1 MKGASDDNGG
11 KAVFL
16 TKKQREELALQRLQQ
31 KREEEEKRKQEA
43 LEAHRRFITGQT
55 IEDKKRE
62 EKLRQEREEQERLRR
77 QREENI
83 GAAEQKHELEAIK
96 HHYLGS
102 VQPNNAQSK
111 PSEKTG
117 RIFQFEWKADDD
129 TGKDDL
135 NPLYSKRQKIAPLF
149 GRGYFAGVDQREQR
163 KESNFL
169 VALSEKRM
177 QEAKRMEEGDTSMTE
192 EERRVREQARS
203 QAIEQF
209 RRNQAAENQRKDK
222 TGDEKFGRHWS
233 EKPLSDMTERDWRIF
248 REDFDIRVQGGG
260 RNTLPLRF
268 WSEAVLPHPLMQ
280 AIQAAG
286 YEKPSP
292 IQRQAIPIGLAKRD
306 IIGIAETGSGKT
318 CAFLVPLLSYILQLP
333 QYFIDRVADQGP
345 LAIVMAPTRELAEQI
360 EKECRKLA
368 SYTSL
373 RVISVVGG
381 KDIEEQ
387 GFEIRKGVEI
397 VIGTPGRMLDCI
409 SRHYLVLNQCN
420 YVVLDEADRM
430 IDMGF
435 DEQVEEVLNQMGGLL
450 RPEEDDPNQTTESAV
465 TMYRTTAMFTATMS
479 PEIEVIA
486 KQYLRHPVLVRIG
499 DVDSGKNRR
508 IEQRVMYLTS
518 ENAKKNALLEEVNKS
533 LRSMS
538 MHSSSSSSSASA
550 SALSASTASSSS
562 SSSSS
567 GEVKIIVFVN
577 TQKAADLVSRQLED
591 HRYHVGVLHGGKS
604 QEVREETLESFRSS
618 HINIL
623 VATDVA
629 GRGLDIPD
637 VSHVINFDCP
647 KKIANYCHRIGRT
660 GRAGK
665 FGTAV
670 TLLTDADTEVMYDL
684 KQYLESTDSAVP
696 HQLAHHPAAQ
706 AAPGTRDEKG
716 RLVGQKRD
724 RAMFVN

>member
-1 MKGASDDNGG
+1 MKKVGEDGLG

-16 TKKQREELALQRLQQ
+16 TKAQREELALQRLQQ
-31 KREEEEKRKQEA
+31 KREEEEKKKQEVVD
-43 LEAHRRFITGQT
+43 AHRRFVTGQT
-55 IEDKKRE
+55 IEDKRRE
-62 EKLRQEREEQERLRR
+62 ERIRREKEDQERQRR

-83 GAAEQKHELEAIK
+83 GAAEQKHEMEAIK
-96 HHYLGS
+96 EHYLGVS
-102 VQPNNAQSK
+102 EKKSNFVK

-117 RIFQFEWKADDD
+117 RVFQFEWKAEDD

-149 GRGYFAGVDQREQR
+149 GRGYLAGVDQREQR

-169 VALSEKRM
+169 IALSEKRV
-177 QEAKRMEEGDTSMTE
+177 QEARKLEESDTSISE
-192 EERRVREQARS
+192 AERKVREDARNQALER
-203 QAIEQF
+203 F
-209 RRNQAAENQRKDK
+209 RRNQAEEGRKDNK
-222 TGDEKFGRHWS
+222 ADDQMGYHWS
-233 EKPLSDMTERDWRIF
+233 EKTLAQMTERDWRIF

-260 RNTLPLRF
+260 RNTLPLRY
-268 WSEAVLPHPLMQ
+268 WSEAALPTPLVQ

-292 IQRQAIPIGLAKRD
+292 IQRQTIPIGLAKRD

-318 CAFLVPLLSYILQLP
+318 CAFLVPLLAYILQLP
-333 QYFIDRVADQGP
+333 QYFRDRVADQGP

-360 EKECRKLA
+360 EKECKKLA
-368 SYTSL
+368 SFTEL
-373 RVISVVGG
+373 RVLSVVGG
-381 KDIEEQ
+381 RDIEEQ
-387 GFEIRKGVEI
+387 KFEISKGVDI
-397 VIGTPGRMLDCI
+397 VIGTPGRILDCI

-450 RPEEDDPNQTTESAV
+450 RPEHEDPNQMIEDDQSS

-508 IEQRVMYLTS
+508 IEQKVMFLAS
-518 ENAKKNALLEEVNKS
+518 EAAKKNALLDEINRS
-533 LRSMS
+533 LRSQP
-538 MHSSSSSSSASA
+538 SSSSSAAPA
-550 SALSASTASSSS
+550 SAD
-562 SSSSS
+562 
-567 GEVKIIVFVN
+567 VKIIVFVN
-577 TQKAADLVSRQLED
+577 TQKAADTICRQLEEQR
-591 HRYHVGVLHGGKS
+591 HRVGVLHGGKS
-604 QEVREETLESFRSS
+604 QEVREETLEDFRASK
-618 HINIL
+618 INIL

-637 VSHVINFDCP
+637 VSHVINVDCP

-670 TLLTDADTEVMYDL
+670 TFITDADTEVMYDL
-684 KQYLESTDSAVP
+684 KQYLESTDAMVP

-706 AAPGTRDEKG
+706 AAPGTRDDKG

-724 RAMFVN
+724 RTMFTN